1 MGNVSQR
8 TSTGE
13 PRQTGT
19 FWDAVEENVEDQD
32 PEYEYEDDEQ
42 EETIAAPTRRRPRR
56 NILDDEDE
64 ESEEEEE
71 PFNTPESS
79 AEHALFITQQ
89 DPEPY
94 HEPGTMS
101 WSQKGK
107 TPAARKR
114 PSSSTNIW
122 ASFSLTTDTST
133 SAANPAPMAKKKPW
147 RVVAEEQN
155 QPPEEP
161 HVAEEEARGGNV
173 DRPQAATST
182 LSSSHWTVNCTM
194 RKSFLKPVVLQET
207 LIDTRWFMNGN

>member
-19 FWDAVEENVEDQD
+19 FWDAVEENVKDQD
-32 PEYEYEDDEQ
+32 PECEYEDDEQ
-42 EETIAAPTRRRPRR
+42 DETIAAPTRRRPRR

-64 ESEEEEE
+64 ESEEQEE
-71 PFNTPESS
+71 PFNMPESS

-94 HEPGTMS
+94 HEPGTLS
-101 WSQKGK
+101 RSQKGK

-133 SAANPAPMAKKKPW
+133 SAANPAPMAKKKAMAGRGQGTKPTTRGTTGGW
-147 RVVAEEQN
+147 GRGTRVK
-155 QPPEEP
+155 
-161 HVAEEEARGGNV
+161 RG
-173 DRPQAATST
+173 QATGR
-182 LSSSHWTVNCTM
+182 HIY
-194 RKSFLKPVVLQET
+194 FE
-207 LIDTRWFMNGN
+207 

>member
-182 LSSSHWTVNCTM
+182 LSSSH
-194 RKSFLKPVVLQET
+194 
-207 LIDTRWFMNGN
+207 